1 MSRNF
6 NREGYAFLFVFAL
19 CVILLILSLLGWV
32 DI

>member
-6 NREGYAFLFVFAL
+6 NQQGRAFLFVFAL
-19 CVILLILSLLGWV
+19 CVILLILSLLGV